1 MFASIFGR
9 KALQSVPTPSSAD
22 LFYHAVLQHIPT
34 IIFRPDGQIID
45 VNELF
50 LNTVGYFREEIIGQH
65 HRMFCPSA
73 YTASEQYRQFWQD
86 LAAGQPK
93 HGQFLRIGKQQKP
106 LALDATYF
114 PIVANGTV
122 TQIVKFASDVTSE
135 VENARQTQA
144 IITSLDRSLAVI
156 EFSPEG
162 QILSAN
168 ANFLNAVGYQAAE
181 IIGQHHRIFCKPDFY
196 QKYPNFWQELA
207 KGHIKSGQFER
218 LNANG
223 QSLWLEATYNPIYDE
238 HHNIVKV
245 IKFASDI
252 TEQIQQDHRVVEAAA
267 MALSSSIKTVEV
279 ANDSKK
285 VLSDVVENSKQIST
299 KVHDAFAKIDQL
311 TEEAKQITAIVT
323 TIRSI
328 ADQTNLLALNA
339 AIEAARAGEHG
350 RGFAVV
356 ADEVRSLAARTSVST
371 VEIQSVVARN
381 AAITADAMQL
391 MQNANEFS
399 ETGLVL
405 VDQAVHS
412 QEEIQQ
418 VASQVTDKISH
429 ISQKC

>member
-1 MFASIFGR
+1 MFASMFGR
-9 KALQSVPTPSSAD
+9 SALQSVQMPSSAD
-22 LFYHAVLQHIPT
+22 LFYQAVLHHIPT

-50 LNTVGYFREEIIGQH
+50 LKTVGYFREEIIGQH
-65 HRMFCPSA
+65 HRMFCPSSYSSSA
-73 YTASEQYRQFWQD
+73 EYRQFWHD
-86 LAAGQPK
+86 LAAGKPQ
-93 HGQFLRIGKQQKP
+93 HGQFHRIGKQAKP

-114 PIVANGTV
+114 PVLAEGKV
-122 TQIVKFASDVTSE
+122 TQIIKFASDITAE
-135 VENARQTQA
+135 VEKARQTEA
-144 IITSLDRSLAVI
+144 IMTSLDRSLAVI
-156 EFSPEG
+156 EFTPDG
-162 QILSAN
+162 QIISAN
-168 ANFLNAVGYQAAE
+168 ANFLNAVGYDAAD
-181 IIGQHHRIFCKPDFY
+181 IQGQHHRIFCKPDFY
-196 QKYPNFWQELA
+196 QQFPNFWQDLA
-207 KGHIKSGQFER
+207 RGQIKSGQFER
-218 LNANG
+218 INARG
-223 QSLWLEATYNPIYDE
+223 QSIWLEATYNPIYDE
-238 HHNIVKV
+238 AHQIVKV

-285 VLSDVVENSKQIST
+285 VLYDVVDNSKQISA
-299 KVHDAFAKIDQL
+299 KVHDAFAKINQL

-371 VEIQSVVARN
+371 VEIQGVVARN

-405 VDQAVHS
+405 VDQAVHA

-418 VASQVTDKISH
+418 VASQVTDKISN
-429 ISQKC
+429 ISQKS